1 MSRHNLTDREWK
13 SIRVFLPAER
23 SGRAG
28 RPWKPHRQVINGIM
42 FVLRT
47 GIAWEDLPVEFG
59 KYKTVYNRF
68 RRWVKSG
75 LWQRIFERLIAR
87 LRGGGEIDF
96 EIWCVDGTVVR
107 AHKAAAGAKKG
118 KLTTEE
124 NATKQALGRSRGGYS
139 TKLHLLTDGQG
150 IPLAVTATPGQRNEG
165 PEFPNLM
172 ASCLINLF
180 RKANRPTAI
189 AGDKA
194 YNSKKIRAEINQLE
208 IEDVIPKYSNQTRDP
223 NFDKTTYKL
232 RNIVERSIGWIK
244 ENRRIATRYE
254 KTIDNYLA
262 MVQIAI
268 ARMILNW
275 D

>member
-28 RPWKPHRQVINGIM
+28 RPWKPRRQVIDGII

-47 GIAWEDLPVEFG
+47 GIPWEDLPSEFG

-87 LRGGGEIDF
+87 LFGDGDIDF
-96 EIWCVDGTVVR
+96 EIWCVDGTVIR
-107 AHKAAAGAKKG
+107 AHKAAAGAEKG
-118 KLTTEE
+118 KLTAEE
-124 NATKQALGRSRGGYS
+124 NATKHALGRSRGGYT

-165 PEFPNLM
+165 PEFPNLI
-172 ASCLINLF
+172 ASSLINLF
-180 RKANRPTAI
+180 RKANRPAAI
-189 AGDKA
+189 ARDKA
-194 YNSKKIRAEINQLE
+194 YNTKQIRAQIKKLE
-208 IEDVIPKYSNQTRDP
+208 IEDVIPKNSNQILNP
-223 NFDKTTYKL
+223 YFDKKTYKL

-254 KTIDNYLA
+254 KNIDNYLA
-262 MVQIAI
+262 MVHIAI

>member
-1 MSRHNLTDREWK
+1 VSRHNLTDREWK

-28 RPWKPHRQVINGIM
+28 RPWKPHRQVINGIL
-42 FVLRT
+42 FILRT
-47 GIAWEDLPVEFG
+47 GIAWEDLPTEFG
-59 KYKTVYNRF
+59 KFKTVYNRF

-87 LRGGGEIDF
+87 LLGDGEIDF
-96 EIWCVDGTVVR
+96 ELWCVDGTVIR

-118 KLTTEE
+118 ALTTEE
-124 NATKQALGRSRGGYS
+124 NAAKQALGRSRGGYS

-172 ASCLINLF
+172 AACLINMF

-194 YNSKKIRAEINQLE
+194 YNTKEIRAQIKKLE
-208 IEDVIPKYSNQTRDP
+208 IQDVIPKKSNQIQDP

-232 RNIVERSIGWIK
+232 RNIVERLIGWTK

-254 KTIDNYLA
+254 KIIDNYLA
-262 MVQIAI
+262 MVHIAI
-268 ARMILNW
+268 TRMIINW

>member
-1 MSRHNLTDREWK
+1 VSRHNLTDREWK

-28 RPWKPHRQVINGIM
+28 RPWKPHRQVINGI
-42 FVLRT
+42 FFILRT
-47 GIAWEDLPVEFG
+47 GIAWEDLPTEFG
-59 KYKTVYNRF
+59 KFKTVYNRF

-87 LRGGGEIDF
+87 LLGDGEIDF
-96 EIWCVDGTVVR
+96 ELWCVDGTVIR

-118 KLTTEE
+118 ELTTEE
-124 NATKQALGRSRGGYS
+124 NAAKQALGRSRGGYS

-165 PEFPNLM
+165 PEFSSLM
-172 ASCLINLF
+172 DACLINMF

-189 AGDKA
+189 AADKA
-194 YNSKKIRAEINQLE
+194 YNTKEIRAQIKKLE
-208 IEDVIPKYSNQTRDP
+208 IQDVIPKKSNQIQDP

-232 RNIVERSIGWIK
+232 RNIVERLIGWTK

-254 KTIDNYLA
+254 KIIDNYLA
-262 MVQIAI
+262 MVHIAI
-268 ARMILNW
+268 TRMIINW

>member
-28 RPWKPHRQVINGIM
+28 RPWKPHRQVINGII

-47 GIAWEDLPVEFG
+47 GIAWEDLPAEFG

-75 LWQRIFERLIAR
+75 LWQRIFEKLIAR
-87 LRGGGEIDF
+87 LHGDGEIDF

-124 NATKQALGRSRGGYS
+124 NATSVDRW
-139 TKLHLLTDGQG
+139 
-150 IPLAVTATPGQRNEG
+150 
-165 PEFPNLM
+165 
-172 ASCLINLF
+172 
-180 RKANRPTAI
+180 
-189 AGDKA
+189 
-194 YNSKKIRAEINQLE
+194 
-208 IEDVIPKYSNQTRDP
+208 TRDSVGS
-223 NFDKTTYKL
+223 N
-232 RNIVERSIGWIK
+232 RN
-244 ENRRIATRYE
+244 
-254 KTIDNYLA
+254 
-262 MVQIAI
+262 
-268 ARMILNW
+268 ARAKKRGP
-275 D
+275 

>member
-1 MSRHNLTDREWK
+1 MSRHNLTDFEWQT
-13 SIRVFLPAER
+13 IRVFLPAER
-23 SGRAG
+23 SGKAG
-28 RPWKPHRQVINGIM
+28 RPWKPHRQVINGII

-47 GIAWEDLPVEFG
+47 GIAWEDLPSEFG
-59 KYKTVYNRF
+59 KPKTVYNRF

-75 LWQRIFERLIAR
+75 LWRRVFEKLIAR
-87 LRGGGEIDF
+87 LLRDGEIDF

-124 NATKQALGRSRGGYS
+124 NATKHALGRSRGGFS

-165 PEFPNLM
+165 PEFPNLID
-172 ASCLINLF
+172 ASLVNMF
-180 RKANRPTAI
+180 RKANRPEAI

-194 YNSKKIRAEINQLE
+194 YNTKKIRAIIKKLE
-208 IEDVIPKYSNQTRDP
+208 IKDVIPKNSNQIRDP
-223 NFDKTTYKL
+223 NFDKPAYKL

-254 KTIDNYLA
+254 KIIDNYIA
-262 MVQIAI
+262 MVHIAI
-268 ARMILNW
+268 ARLLINW
-275 D
+275 H